1 MWSYR
6 LDLAWP
12 PALVMAL
19 DCPSLSVLWEM
30 GPLWVLS
37 PHPHP
42 GPLSSQG
49 DPGPEGARG
58 LAGEVG
64 NKGSKVSGREG
75 GCSPAVCISITSLE
89 STRGCSLRRGTAAC
103 LDPED
108 PKEPWGSPG
117 SRSVEVW
124 GPGRGGDW
132 PSLVDTPLSAQG
144 SRGDVGDPGPRGD
157 SGPPGPKV
165 RPSWSQERQG
175 GPTRGRGAGAS
186 PCSQLD
192 LHHGPA

>member
-12 PALVMAL
+12 PALVVAL

-75 GCSPAVCISITSLE
+75 GCSPTICIPITRAGVYTGLLSPQGD
-89 STRGCSLRRGTAAC
+89 RGL
-103 LDPED
+103 
-108 PKEPWGSPG
+108 
-117 SRSVEVW
+117 
-124 GPGRGGDW
+124 
-132 PSLVDTPLSAQG
+132 
-144 SRGDVGDPGPRGD
+144 PGPRGPQ
-157 SGPPGPKV
+157 GALGEPGKQV
-165 RPSWSQERQG
+165 G
-175 GPTRGRGAGAS
+175 GGLGSCLGRGLALA
-186 PCSQLD
+186 C
-192 LHHGPA
+192 